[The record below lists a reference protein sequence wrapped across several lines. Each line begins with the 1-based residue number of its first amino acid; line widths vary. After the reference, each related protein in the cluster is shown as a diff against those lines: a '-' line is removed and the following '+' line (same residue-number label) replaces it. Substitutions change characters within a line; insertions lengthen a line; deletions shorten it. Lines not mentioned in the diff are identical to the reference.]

1 MHVAEMRML
10 RWMCG
15 PTRSDKIRNE
25 VIREKVGVASVV
37 DKLREARLRWF
48 GHVKRQADAPVR
60 RRGVGCRVRRGVE
73 TIEHGEF
80 VRVRTVHLNG
90 KPRVLTLKQDLHYWP
105 SWELRFDLETAMWR
119 RKTIKALDSGVL

>member
-15 PTRSDKIRNE
+15 HTRSDKIRNE

-48 GHVKRQADAPVR
+48 GHVKRRSCADAR
-60 RRGVGCRVRRGVE
+60 QDMAQLHIIEDMTLDRKEWRSRIKVE
-73 TIEHGEF
+73 A
-80 VRVRTVHLNG
+80 G
-90 KPRVLTLKQDLHYWP
+90 KPRAD
-105 SWELRFDLETAMWR
+105 
-119 RKTIKALDSGVL
+119 